1 MENKNAERVLGQPD
15 QHTYY
20 NAVLQKYGG
29 EQLGD
34 VLVTVNTIVQSFM
47 LVVTMPLGGI
57 SSGTQCIL
65 SYNYGA
71 YQMERIKE
79 GIRYIAKVCIGYCV
93 LMFAIAW
100 LFGKYFIFLFN
111 KDAQLVVLAQNAL
124 KLVTLFI
131 IPLGLQY
138 EMVDSMTA
146 LGQVNISLPLSFFR
160 KGVYFVALFLIP
172 VFFSVQ
178 YTFAAECISDMISP
192 IVSFIIVKKN
202 LPLIFEWR
210 MSMKKEQKITK

>member
-34 VLVTVNTIVQSFM
+34 VLVTVNTIVQSIM

-124 KLVTLFI
+124 TNPDKKSPTSKTRKWRDEL
-131 IPLGLQY
+131 
-138 EMVDSMTA
+138 
-146 LGQVNISLPLSFFR
+146 SLLPC
-160 KGVYFVALFLIP
+160 YNT
-172 VFFSVQ
+172 SVV
-178 YTFAAECISDMISP
+178 I
-192 IVSFIIVKKN
+192 
-202 LPLIFEWR
+202 
-210 MSMKKEQKITK
+210 

>member
-1 MENKNAERVLGQPD
+1 M
-15 QHTYY
+15 

-93 LMFAIAW
+93 LIFAIAW
-100 LFGKYFIFLFN
+100 LFGKYFIFLLN

-160 KGVYFVALFLIP
+160 KLTI
-172 VFFSVQ
+172 
-178 YTFAAECISDMISP
+178 
-192 IVSFIIVKKN
+192 
-202 LPLIFEWR
+202 
-210 MSMKKEQKITK
+210 

>member
-1 MENKNAERVLGQPD
+1 MENKNAERVLGQQD

-111 KDAQLVVLAQNAL
+111 KDAQLVCTGTECFKTSN
-124 KLVTLFI
+124 T
-131 IPLGLQY
+131 
-138 EMVDSMTA
+138 
-146 LGQVNISLPLSFFR
+146 
-160 KGVYFVALFLIP
+160 VYYSIRSAV
-172 VFFSVQ
+172 
-178 YTFAAECISDMISP
+178 
-192 IVSFIIVKKN
+192 
-202 LPLIFEWR
+202 
-210 MSMKKEQKITK
+210 

>member
-1 MENKNAERVLGQPD
+1 MIISM
-15 QHTYY
+15 

-47 LVVTMPLGGI
+47 LVITMPLGGI

-111 KDAQLVVLAQNAL
+111 KDDQLFCTCKESYKTSN
-124 KLVTLFI
+124 T
-131 IPLGLQY
+131 
-138 EMVDSMTA
+138 
-146 LGQVNISLPLSFFR
+146 
-160 KGVYFVALFLIP
+160 VYYSIRSAV
-172 VFFSVQ
+172 
-178 YTFAAECISDMISP
+178 
-192 IVSFIIVKKN
+192 
-202 LPLIFEWR
+202 
-210 MSMKKEQKITK
+210 